1 MPTVHPAMQGTMGST
16 RYWLVT
22 MPAKEL
28 TERLTIPKQIDGWD
42 DMSIEERYQREI
54 DYNRVRR
61 QIAPYLTTDVDRF
74 FGAFIVSVLNAE
86 NVAFEPL
93 PTMVSKL
100 PNLYKQAGSALG
112 FLTLAGSEVLVPL
125 DGQHRLAALDFAITG
140 KDEKK
145 RSIEGLEANVDVAG
159 DDCTVIL
166 IRHDAV
172 KSRKIFNKVN
182 RYAKKTSKAEN
193 LITADDDVIA
203 TIVREDI
210 ADEVIPARLVNY
222 KSNTLN
228 ARAEHFTTLS
238 TLYEA
243 TKVLLEDLQGRID
256 TQTLPDQATIKT
268 LRDEA
273 VDFWSHLC
281 EKIDLFVYALH
292 DASEGGDEKRR
303 EIRKDFLLGKP
314 IAQFALAQAVVRLR
328 CEDERGSR
336 LSMDEVCK
344 RVNDLDWSIDNPDW
358 QRVLMTGDRVVAGRT
373 AARFAGRVVS
383 YMLGERLTDEEMT
396 ELKGDFKRTT
406 ERDLPV
412 AGHTPGTTTQA
423 IG

>member
-1 MPTVHPAMQGTMGST
+1 MATVLPAMQGTMGST
-16 RYWLVT
+16 KYWLVT

-28 TERLTIPKQIDGWD
+28 TERLTIPKNIDGWD
-42 DMSIEERYQREI
+42 DLSIEERYQREI
-54 DYNRVRR
+54 DYTRVRK
-61 QIAPYLTTDVDRF
+61 QIAPYLMTDDDRF
-74 FGAFIVSVLNAE
+74 FGAFIVSVLNADSVE
-86 NVAFEPL
+86 FEQL
-93 PTMVSKL
+93 GTMAPKL

-145 RSIEGLEANVDVAG
+145 RPIEGLEANVSVAG

-166 IRHDAV
+166 IRHDTA
-172 KSRKIFNKVN
+172 KSRRIFNKVN

-203 TIVREDI
+203 TIVRENI
-210 ADEVIPARLVNY
+210 AEDDVIPARLVNY
-222 KSNTLN
+222 KSNTLSP
-228 ARAEHFTTLS
+228 RAEHFTTLS

-243 TKVLLEDLQGRID
+243 TKVLLEDLQGKID
-256 TQTLPDQATIKT
+256 TQTLPDQATTKT

-273 VDFWSHLC
+273 VDFWRSLC
-281 EKIDLFVYALH
+281 DNVEHFVSALH
-292 DASEGGDEKRR
+292 DESEGGDDKRR
-303 EIRKDFLLGKP
+303 EIREGFVLGKP

-328 CEDERGSR
+328 AEDEKGSR
-336 LSMDEVCK
+336 LGMEEVCR
-344 RVNDLDWSIDNPDW
+344 RVNEIDWSVDNPLW

-383 YMLGERLTDEEMT
+383 YLLGEELTDDEVM
-396 ELKGDFKRTT
+396 ELRDDFERIT
-406 ERDLPV
+406 ERELP
-412 AGHTPGTTTQA
+412 AAQY
-423 IG
+423 